1 VNNLKNQD
9 GYTNMD
15 DTDVLRAK
23 LAILEQQHR
32 DLDDSIAALG
42 EKSLRDE
49 LQIKRLKKQKLYLRD
64 QIYYILDQLNP
75 DILA

>member
-1 VNNLKNQD
+1 
-9 GYTNMD
+9 MD

-32 DLDDSIAALG
+32 DLDDSITALS
-42 EKSLRDE
+42 EKSIRDE

>member
-1 VNNLKNQD
+1 
-9 GYTNMD
+9 MD

-32 DLDDSIAALG
+32 DLDDSIMALS
-42 EKSLRDE
+42 EKPVRDE
-49 LQIKRLKKQKLYLRD
+49 LQMKRLKKQKLYLRD
-64 QIYYILDQLNP
+64 QIYYLRDQLNP

>member
-1 VNNLKNQD
+1 MN
-9 GYTNMD
+9 

-32 DLDDSIAALG
+32 DLDDAISALSD
-42 EKSLRDE
+42 KPVRDE
-49 LQIKRLKKQKLYLRD
+49 LQMKRFKKQKLYLRD
-64 QIYYILDQLNP
+64 QIYYLMDQLNP

>member
-1 VNNLKNQD
+1 
-9 GYTNMD
+9 MD

-32 DLDDSIAALG
+32 DLDDAISALAD
-42 EKSLRDE
+42 KPIRDE
-49 LQIKRLKKQKLYLRD
+49 LQIKRLKKQKLILRD
-64 QIYYILDQLNP
+64 QIYFILDQLNP

>member
-1 VNNLKNQD
+1 
-9 GYTNMD
+9 MD

-32 DLDDSIAALG
+32 DLDDAINALSD
-42 EKSLRDE
+42 KQNRDE
-49 LQIKRLKKQKLYLRD
+49 LQIKRLKKQKLSLRD
-64 QIYYILDQLNP
+64 QISFIYDSLNP

>member
-1 VNNLKNQD
+1 
-9 GYTNMD
+9 MD

-32 DLDDSIAALG
+32 DLDDSITALS
-42 EKSLRDE
+42 EKSVRDE
-49 LQIKRLKKQKLYLRD
+49 LQIKRLKKQKLHLRD
-64 QIYYILDQLNP
+64 QIYYILDELNP

>member
-1 VNNLKNQD
+1 
-9 GYTNMD
+9 MD

-32 DLDDSIAALG
+32 DLDDSITALS
-42 EKSLRDE
+42 EKSVCDE
-49 LQIKRLKKQKLYLRD
+49 LQIKRLKKQKLHLRD
-64 QIYYILDQLNP
+64 QIYYILDELNP

>member
-1 VNNLKNQD
+1 
-9 GYTNMD
+9 MD
-15 DTDVLRAK
+15 DIDVLRAK

-32 DLDDSIAALG
+32 DLDDSIAALTD
-42 EKSLRDE
+42 KPIRDE

>member
-1 VNNLKNQD
+1 
-9 GYTNMD
+9 MD
-15 DTDVLRAK
+15 DIDVLQAK

-32 DLDDSIAALG
+32 DLDDSINALSD
-42 EKSLRDE
+42 KPMRDE

-64 QIYYILDQLNP
+64 QIHYIIDELNP